1 MLQKI
6 REKTSGL
13 IATLVLGLII
23 LVMAFFGMES
33 YMSQKVE
40 TWVAKVE
47 APPAW
52 WRSAPSWWPASMLWR
67 TEEIN
72 SDAYRERFDLVRQE
86 QRQQQGE
93 AFDQRSFDTAEN
105 KRRILDGLIDERILQ
120 LASERAGVVVSDNMV
135 RQTIE
140 GFEAFQVGGKFNPQQ
155 YQMVLAAQV
164 PSRTPREFQQMVRD
178 DLQRT
183 LLPAGISESSFV
195 TDSELDRILRLLGE
209 KRDVA
214 FVVLPSPE
222 PDTAAVSA
230 AEIQQWYMAHP
241 EQYRA
246 PETVSIEYVDID
258 ASAMPAPPPA
268 DEATLRQ
275 RYEQEQSR
283 FAQAEQRLASHILVE
298 VPAGADAAAQNAA
311 EDEAARIAAL
321 AKAPGA
327 DFAALAR
334 AHSDDV
340 GSKAAGGDLG
350 WVEKTG
356 ALGQPFEDALFGMQA
371 GEVAGPVKTDF
382 GWHVIQL
389 RELRAGDTVPF
400 EQVRDQIAQQ
410 QADADRER
418 AFNDL
423 TGQLVDLVY
432 KNPTALTPAANEL
445 KLPVQVAGPF
455 ARGAGEGIAA
465 HPAVQRAAFSE
476 ALVQDGTVSDPIELG
491 PNHSALI
498 RVTSHVPASTRP
510 LAQVRDQ
517 VIAAIRADRAAKA
530 QAAKADAMVARLK
543 AGDSLE
549 AVATAQGLVA
559 PSVAAGLPRGAG
571 IPAPA
576 AGEAY
581 FSTPAPAEGK
591 VSPGKVRLPD
601 GQVVVFTVNKVV
613 PGNPAEATEQER
625 AMLRTQLAQAHG
637 IDDARAHVAA
647 LRKRF
652 DIEVAEDR
660 L

>member
-52 WRSAPSWWPASMLWR
+52 WRSAPSWWPVSVLWR
-67 TEEIN
+67 TEEID
-72 SDAYRERFDLVRQE
+72 SDAYRERFELVRQE

-93 AFDQRSFDTAEN
+93 AFDPRTFETAEN
-105 KRRILDGLIDERILQ
+105 KRRILDGLVDERILQ

-164 PSRTPREFQQMVRD
+164 PSRTPREFQQLVRD

-195 TDSELDRILRLLGE
+195 TDSEVDRILRLLGE

-230 AEIQQWYMAHP
+230 ADIQQWYKAHP

-258 ASAMPAPPPA
+258 ASAMPVPPPA

-298 VPAGADAAAQNAA
+298 VPAGADAAAQKAA
-311 EDEAARIAAL
+311 EVEANRIAAL

-334 AHSDDV
+334 EHSDDV
-340 GSKAAGGDLG
+340 GSKANGGDLG

-371 GEVAGPVKTDF
+371 GEVVGPVKTDF

-432 KNPTALTPAANEL
+432 KNPTALTPAASEL

-476 ALVQDGTVSDPIELG
+476 ALVQDGTVSDPIELA
-491 PNHSALI
+491 PNHSVLI
-498 RVTSHVPASTRP
+498 RVTSHAPASTRP

-517 VIAAIRADRAAKA
+517 VIAAIRADRATKA

-549 AVATAQGLVA
+549 AVATAQGLLA

>member
-47 APPAW
+47 APPSW
-52 WRSAPSWWPASMLWR
+52 WRSAPSWWPASVLWR
-67 TEEIN
+67 TEEID
-72 SDAYRERFDLVRQE
+72 SDAYRERFELVRQE

-93 AFDQRSFDTAEN
+93 AFDPRSFETAEN

-230 AEIQQWYMAHP
+230 AEIQQWYTTHP

-298 VPAGADAAAQNAA
+298 VPAGADAAAQKAA
-311 EDEAARIAAL
+311 EDEANRVAAL

-334 AHSDDV
+334 EHSDDV

-356 ALGQPFEDALFGMQA
+356 ALGQPFEDALFAMQA
-371 GEVAGPVKTDF
+371 GEVVGPVKTDF

-400 EQVRDQIAQQ
+400 EQVRDQLAQQ

-476 ALVQDGTVSDPIELG
+476 TLVQDGTVSDPIELAQ
-491 PNHSALI
+491 NHSVLI
-498 RVTSHVPASTRP
+498 RVTNHVPASIRP
-510 LAQVRDQ
+510 LAEVRDQ
-517 VIAAIRADRAAKA
+517 VIAAVRADRAAKA

-543 AGDSLE
+543 AGDTLE
-549 AVATAQGLVA
+549 AVAAAQGLVA

-581 FSTPAPAEGK
+581 FSTPAPVEGK

-652 DIEVAEDR
+652 DIVVAEDR

>member
-72 SDAYRERFDLVRQE
+72 SDAYRERFELVRQE

>member
-13 IATLVLGLII
+13 IATIVLGLII

-40 TWVAKVE
+40 TWVARVE

-67 TEEIN
+67 SEEIS
-72 SDAYRERFDLVRQE
+72 SDDFRERYELVRQE

-93 AFDQRSFDTAEN
+93 AFDPRSFEAIEN
-105 KRRILDGLIDERILQ
+105 KRRILDGLIDERVLQ
-120 LASERAGVVVSDNMV
+120 LASERAGIAVSDKLV
-135 RQTIE
+135 QQTIA
-140 GFEAFQVGGKFNPQQ
+140 GVEAFQVGGKFDPQQ

-164 PSRTPREFQQMVRD
+164 PQRTPREFQQLVRE

-195 TDSELDRILRLLGE
+195 ADGEVDRVLRLLGE

-214 FVVLPSPE
+214 FVVLPAPE
-222 PDTAAVSA
+222 PDTGAVTA
-230 AEIQQWYMAHP
+230 AEIQQWYQAHP

-258 ASAMPAPPPA
+258 GSTMPAPPPA

-283 FAQAEQRLASHILVE
+283 FATAEQRLASHILVE
-298 VPAGADAAAQNAA
+298 VPADADAAVQKAA
-311 EDEAARIAAL
+311 ADEAARIATQ

-334 AHSDDV
+334 EHSDDV
-340 GSKAAGGDLG
+340 GSKAGGGDLG

-356 ALGQPFEDALFGMQA
+356 ALGAAFEDALFEMQP
-371 GEVAGPVKTDF
+371 GTVAGPVKSEF

-389 RELRAGDTVPF
+389 REIRAGDRVPF
-400 EQVRDQIAQQ
+400 EQVRDQLAQQ

-418 AFNDL
+418 AFNEL

-432 KNPTALTPAANEL
+432 RNPTALTPAASEL
-445 KLPVQVAGPF
+445 KLPVQTAGPF
-455 ARGAGEGIAA
+455 ARGAGEGVVA

-491 PNHSALI
+491 PNHSVLI
-498 RVTSHVPASTRP
+498 RVTGHTPASTRP
-510 LAQVRDQ
+510 LAQVQEQ
-517 VIAAIRADRAAKA
+517 VIAAVRADRAAKA
-530 QAAKADAMVARLK
+530 QAARADAMVASLR
-543 AGDSLE
+543 AGETLE
-549 AVATAQGLVA
+549 AVAAAQGLVA
-559 PSVAAGLPRGAG
+559 PSVAGSLPRGAG

-576 AGEAY
+576 AAEAY
-581 FSTPAPAEGK
+581 FSTPAPAAGK

-601 GQVVVFTVNKVV
+601 GQVVVFTVTKVV
-613 PGNPAEATEQER
+613 PGDPTTATEQER
-625 AMLRTQLAQAHG
+625 AMLRSQLAQAHG

-652 DIEVAEDR
+652 TIEVAEER

>member
-13 IATLVLGLII
+13 IATVVLGLII

-33 YMSQKVE
+33 YMSQRVE

-52 WRSAPSWWPASMLWR
+52 WRSAPSWWPVSMLWR
-67 TEEIN
+67 TEEIS
-72 SDAYRERFDLVRQE
+72 SDDFRERFELVRQD

-93 AFDQRSFDTAEN
+93 AFDPRNFESTES
-105 KRRILDGLIDERILQ
+105 KRRILDGLVDERVLQ
-120 LASERAGVVVSDNMV
+120 LASERAGVAVSDDMV
-135 RQTIE
+135 RQAIE
-140 GFEAFQVGGKFNPQQ
+140 AIEAFQVGGKFNPQQ

-164 PSRTPREFQQMVRD
+164 PSRTPREFEQMIRD

-195 TDSELDRILRLLGE
+195 ADGELDRILRLLGE

-214 FVVLPSPE
+214 FVVLPAPE
-222 PDTAAVSA
+222 PDADAVTA
-230 AEIQQWYMAHP
+230 AEIQQWYKAHP
-241 EQYRA
+241 ESYRA

-258 ASAMPAPPPA
+258 ASALPVPPPA

-283 FAQAEQRLASHILVE
+283 FSQAEQRLASHILVE
-298 VPAGADAAAQNAA
+298 VPAGADAAAQKAA
-311 EDEAARIAAL
+311 ADEAARIAAQ

-340 GSKAAGGDLG
+340 GSKAGGGDLG
-350 WVEKTG
+350 WVEATG
-356 ALGQPFEDALFGMQA
+356 ALGKPFEDALFAMQP
-371 GEVAGPVKTDF
+371 GTVAGPVKSDF

-389 RELRAGDTVPF
+389 REIRAGDTVPF
-400 EQVRDQIAQQ
+400 EQVRDELARQ

-432 KNPTALTPAANEL
+432 KNPTALTPAANTL
-445 KLPVQVAGPF
+445 KLPVQTAGPF
-455 ARGAGEGIAA
+455 ARGAGEGVVA

-476 ALVQDGTVSDPIELG
+476 ALVQDGTVSDPIELAT
-491 PNHSALI
+491 NHSVLI
-498 RVTSHVPASTRP
+498 RVTGHTPASTRP
-510 LAQVRDQ
+510 LAQVQDQ
-517 VIAAIRADRAAKA
+517 VVAAVRADRAAKA
-530 QAAKADAMVARLK
+530 QAAKAEAMVARLK
-543 AGDSLE
+543 AGESLE
-549 AVATAQGLVA
+549 AVAAAEQLIA
-559 PSVAAGLPRGAG
+559 PSVASSLPRGAG

-576 AGEAY
+576 AGDAY
-581 FSTPAPAEGK
+581 FSTPAPAAGK
-591 VSPGKVRLPD
+591 ASPGKVRLPD
-601 GQVVVFTVNKVV
+601 GRLVVFTVTRVV
-613 PGNPAEATEQER
+613 PGDPAEASEQER
-625 AMLRTQLAQAHG
+625 AMLRAQLAQAHG

-652 DIEVAEDR
+652 SIEVAEDR